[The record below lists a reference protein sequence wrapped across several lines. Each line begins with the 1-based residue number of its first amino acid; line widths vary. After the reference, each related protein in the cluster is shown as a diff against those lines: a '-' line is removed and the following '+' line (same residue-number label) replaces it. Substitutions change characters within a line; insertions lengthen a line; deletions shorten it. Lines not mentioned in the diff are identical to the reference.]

1 MFWSKGESIE
11 EGGEGGGGKGGGVEL
26 VSNEKGKINIMDIDW
41 QTTTRFVKLIIIKIE
56 LSFFC
61 QWISIV
67 ISQI

>member
-1 MFWSKGESIE
+1 MFGSKGESIE

-56 LSFFC
+56 L
-61 QWISIV
+61 
-67 ISQI
+67 